1 MAKSKYDL
9 SGTMKKHVAALK
21 LHLEYLKGQ
30 EAEAKNRTAHMQP
43 VFSGRIIE
51 VAKEID
57 ELEQIISE
65 G

>member
-1 MAKSKYDL
+1 MAKTKYDL
-9 SGTMKKHVAALK
+9 TSALKKHIAALSA
-21 LHLEYLKGQ
+21 HLVYLKGQ
-30 EAEAKNRTAHMQP
+30 EREAKNRTAHMQP